1 MFINNLG
8 QVFLGAPG
16 EPSDL
21 GNSAPNP
28 PFGSRHLY
36 PREGAGW
43 AEGSVGTWGPP
54 HSHPNLAPTPKPCP
68 TLRLSVAASQSWES
82 PLEGTWASGGIQSQ
96 TFSWSPMCRPAKRSF
111 SLGRPSGTDLTPALP
126 VPRSLP

>member
-54 HSHPNLAPTPKPCP
+54 HSHPNLAPHPKAMPN
-68 TLRLSVAASQSWES
+68 T
-82 PLEGTWASGGIQSQ
+82 Q
-96 TFSWSPMCRPAKRSF
+96 TFCGRF
-111 SLGRPSGTDLTPALP
+111 SELGVPPGRDLGHLP
-126 VPRSLP
+126 FKAG